1 MVLIRVFTQISRFT
15 SSWEPHISVALHN
28 IFLTVQTWATFRSFL
43 PTFYL
48 GGACGASMK
57 CCFYFP
63 GWYLSFRCHSTSY
76 NKILALFNVSFY
88 SHLPDVGYSRKL
100 LERNEPHWEWT
111 SRCVERL
118 INQRLKETGGNLTR
132 FQVRQGC
139 GCLMCGAGEC
149 WQAQTLGKVLMS
161 ENCGLGW
168 QITLWWLSGSL
179 EGSRHS

>member
-1 MVLIRVFTQISRFT
+1 MYFMVLIRVFTQISRFT

-63 GWYLSFRCHSTSY
+63 GWYLSFRRHSTSY
-76 NKILALFNVSFY
+76 NKILALFNISFY
-88 SHLPDVGYSRKL
+88 SHLPDVGYSREL
-100 LERNEPHWEWT
+100 LEPNEPHWEWT

-118 INQRLKETGGNLTR
+118 IHQTLKETGGNLIP
-132 FQVRQGC
+132 
-139 GCLMCGAGEC
+139 
-149 WQAQTLGKVLMS
+149 S
-161 ENCGLGW
+161 ETGL
-168 QITLWWLSGSL
+168 WLSHVWCWWVLTSPDWEKSL
-179 EGSRHS
+179 CQTIVG